1 MSAELLFLAH
11 ILWFSFTAV
20 IFLIT
25 SRAVRHVVGIG
36 GRCTADWV
44 QAQCKIP
51 GVASLAAPLV
61 SLGPN
66 VCVFCK
72 RFFDFIAPIH
82 LNLPLLFAPPPPSQR
97 LLLQLAD
104 FGEGSMGPDI
114 HPYPEGAESAL
125 MVSLA
130 DTNSFTA
137 LNSISCTS
145 FIAF

>member
-1 MSAELLFLAH
+1 M
-11 ILWFSFTAV
+11 
-20 IFLIT
+20 
-25 SRAVRHVVGIG
+25 
-36 GRCTADWV
+36 
-44 QAQCKIP
+44 
-51 GVASLAAPLV
+51 
-61 SLGPN
+61 
-66 VCVFCK
+66 CVFCK
-72 RFFDFIAPIH
+72 RFFDFIARIH
-82 LNLPLLFAPPPPSQR
+82 LNLPLLFATPFPSQR
-97 LLLQLAD
+97 LLFQLAD